1 MNSNPP
7 RTLALFI
14 LKTMYQQ
21 KFISILLWSKT
32 GITRYLS
39 IEDKIK
45 AEIKPDSRAVSWA

>member
-21 KFISILLWSKT
+21 KFISILLWSIT

-45 AEIKPDSRAVSWA
+45 AEIKPGSRAVCWA